1 MNTIL
6 LFITCLILLCY
17 ICAYIITRFLSY
29 FFEINVDWVTLGLFF
44 HLSLAFLLVTIL
56 IQ

>member
-6 LFITCLILLCY
+6 LFITCVVLLCY
-17 ICAYIITRFLSY
+17 ICAYVITRFLSY
-29 FFEINVDWVTLGLFF
+29 FFGIEANWFQLGLFF
-44 HLSLAFLLVTIL
+44 HLSSGFLLGTIL